1 MGWEDR
7 RPVLM
12 SAFVYLFGDINCDTT
27 LSLDKMPNWG
37 QSIRVVAVTLA
48 KKHALALEKPL
59 ESGEIPSG
67 AAVCAG
73 IIGFRAS
80 YTSRLDGHSQSGWN
94 VANTSTLKVSRHRRW
109 LETEEM
115 RINMIS

>member
-1 MGWEDR
+1 M
-7 RPVLM
+7 LM

-80 YTSRLDGHSQSGWN
+80 YTAGWMDI
-94 VANTSTLKVSRHRRW
+94 VDRVGMLPIPPH
-109 LETEEM
+109 
-115 RINMIS
+115 